1 MEKTI
6 VILLILLVIYSLVG
20 IFRVSKISTKEKA
33 IEFYSKKIEEA
44 KNDDSSDSVVAFAS
58 LAVFVIYIAIIYFSI
73 QSILSFIK

>member
-6 VILLILLVIYSLVG
+6 VILLILLVIYALAG
-20 IFRVSKISTKEKA
+20 IFRVSKIFTKEKA

-44 KNDDSSDSVVAFAS
+44 KNNDSSDSVVAFAS
-58 LAVFVIYIAIIYFSI
+58 LTVFAIYIAIIYFSI

>member
-6 VILLILLVIYSLVG
+6 VILLILLVIYALVG
-20 IFRVSKISTKEKA
+20 IFRVSKICTKEKA

-58 LAVFVIYIAIIYFSI
+58 LTVFVIYIAIIYFSI

>member
-6 VILLILLVIYSLVG
+6 VILLILLVVYALVG
-20 IFRVSKISTKEKA
+20 ILRVSKIATKEKT

-44 KNDDSSDSVVAFAS
+44 KNNDSSDSVVAFAS
-58 LAVFVIYIAIIYFSI
+58 LTVIAIYIAIIYFSI